1 MTFELP
7 DLDTRDSAVL
17 QAELIRRIPQFTTL
31 WTDFNASDP
40 GITLLQM
47 LCWIGESLLYQA
59 NAIPLLARQNYL
71 RQALGLAFSD
81 NVTPYSQA
89 ALLDNDYAFEALR
102 QVLAQ
107 VEAGTPLTDADLQR
121 AVLGYRDEPYL
132 ALTLDDVQALA
143 LQANR
148 MIEANWEQAQRPPP
162 QPLQVKRADALTR
175 GEATQLYVLSNARW
189 AYRLPPNG
197 NIPAPDARG
206 WWRRVLLLDP
216 PTGTAATDA
225 ATAQG
230 ELLTN
235 VRQYVT
241 PRVLLGN
248 RVNVWAAQL
257 TSINLRAELR
267 CPPNVLPL
275 VVLDAVLSALFAYF
289 QPDGWPYG
297 ETPVA
302 ESVQLL
308 IESVPGVAALESLA
322 LDYTPTARLP
332 GYAQLDVDAL
342 LADLPPGS
350 PGQFYRGLPQL
361 RCVELRAK
369 AAA

>member
-1 MTFELP
+1 MAFELP
-7 DLDTRDSAVL
+7 NLDTRDSAAL
-17 QAELIRRIPQFTTL
+17 QAELIRRIPQFTTQ

-40 GITLLQM
+40 GITLLQT

-89 ALLDNDYAFEALR
+89 AVLDNDDAFEALR
-102 QVLAQ
+102 QMLAK
-107 VEAGTPLTDADLQR
+107 VEAGTPFTGADLQR

-148 MIEANWEQAQRPPP
+148 MIEANWGKSKRAPPT
-162 QPLQVKRADALTR
+162 PLQVRRADALAR
-175 GEATQLYVLSNARW
+175 GEATQLYVLSDASW

-197 NIPAPDARG
+197 NMTVPDAHG
-206 WWRRVLLLDP
+206 WWRRVLMRDP
-216 PTGTAATDA
+216 PTAKAAVDA
-225 ATAQG
+225 ATA
-230 ELLTN
+230 ESVLLSN
-235 VRQYVT
+235 VRQYIA

-248 RVNVWAAQL
+248 RVNVWATQL
-257 TSINLRAELR
+257 TSINLYVELR

-275 VVLDAVLSALFAYF
+275 VVLDAVLSTLFAYF
-289 QPDGWPYG
+289 QPDGWVYN
-297 ETPVA
+297 EAPVA

-308 IESVPGVAALESLA
+308 IESVPGVAALTSLT

-332 GYAQLDVDAL
+332 EYAQLGVNAL

-350 PGQFYRGLPQL
+350 PGPFYRGLPQL
-361 RCVELRAK
+361 RCVELRARV
-369 AAA
+369 AP

>member
-1 MTFELP
+1 MAFELP
-7 DLDTRDSAVL
+7 DLDTRDSAAL

-71 RQALGLAFSD
+71 RQTLGLAFSD
-81 NVTPYSQA
+81 NVTPYSKA
-89 ALLDNDYAFEALR
+89 AALDNDYAFEALR
-102 QVLAQ
+102 LVLAQ
-107 VEAGTPLTDADLQR
+107 IEAGTPLTDADLQR
-121 AVLGYRDEPYL
+121 AVLGYRDAPYL

-148 MIEANWEQAQRPPP
+148 MIQTNWEQNQCPPP
-162 QPLQVKRADALTR
+162 QPLQVKRADALAR
-175 GEATQLYVLSNARW
+175 GEATQLYVLSDALW
-189 AYRLPPNG
+189 AYRLPSSG
-197 NIPAPDARG
+197 NIRAPDARG
-206 WWRRVLLLDP
+206 WWRCVLLLDP
-216 PTGTAATDA
+216 PIDA
-225 ATAQG
+225 AAADAAKAESQ
-230 ELLTN
+230 LLDD
-235 VRQYVT
+235 VRRYVT

-257 TSINLRAELR
+257 TSINLRVELR
-267 CPPNVLPL
+267 CPPNVLPP
-275 VVLDAVLSALFAYF
+275 VVLNAVLSALFAYF
-289 QPDGWPYG
+289 QPDGWSYDSA
-297 ETPVA
+297 PVA

-332 GYAQLDVDAL
+332 DYAQLDVNAL

-350 PGQFYRGLPQL
+350 PGPFYRGLPQL

-369 AAA
+369 VAA

>member
-1 MTFELP
+1 MAFELP
-7 DLDTRDSAVL
+7 DLDTRDSAAL

-59 NAIPLLARQNYL
+59 NAIPLIARQNYL
-71 RQALGLAFSD
+71 RQTLGLAFSD

-89 ALLDNDYAFEALR
+89 ASLDNDGAFEALR
-102 QVLAQ
+102 QVLVQ
-107 VEAGTPLTDADLQR
+107 VESGTPLTDADLQR

-148 MIEANWEQAQRPPP
+148 VIESNWVRNKRPLPR
-162 QPLQVKRADALTR
+162 PLQVGRADAVTR
-175 GEATQLYVLSNARW
+175 GEATQLYVLSDARW
-189 AYRLPPNG
+189 TYRLPPSG
-197 NIPAPDARG
+197 NIAAADTRG

-216 PTGTAATDA
+216 PTGTAAADA
-225 ATAQG
+225 ATAEAQ
-230 ELLTN
+230 LLSN

-241 PRVLLGN
+241 PRVLLGS
-248 RVNVWAAQL
+248 RVNVRPTPL
-257 TSINLRAELR
+257 TSINVRAELR
-267 CPPNVLPL
+267 CPPHVLPL

-289 QPDGWPYG
+289 QPDGWPYD
-297 ETPVA
+297 EAPVA

-308 IESVPGVAALESLA
+308 IESVPGVAALETLA

-332 GYAQLDVDAL
+332 DYAQLGVNAL
-342 LADLPPGS
+342 VADLPPGS
-350 PGQFYRGLPQL
+350 PGPFYRGLPQL
-361 RCVELRAK
+361 RCVELRAR
-369 AAA
+369 ATV